1 MTITSNTGINPYYTQ
16 TSNSGLGMVAGSSF
30 STNASSTQL
39 SNGEVEEIQK
49 IASDPS
55 YAMQQAN
62 SYANGTHEKA
72 MSIEDFMKA
81 KDTLSSAQN
90 KLTQTYIDSVTAG
103 KNGTDTY
110 KAVLQSE
117 LNLSQE
123 YWNAQGENYQGTV
136 QTKLNMLS

>member
-1 MTITSNTGINPYYTQ
+1 MIITSNAGISPYFTQ
-16 TSNSGLGMVAGSSF
+16 TSDAGLDAADSSF
-30 STNASSTQL
+30 STNLSSNQL
-39 SNGEVEEIQK
+39 SNGGVEEIQK
-49 IASDPS
+49 ISSDSS
-55 YAMQQAN
+55 YAMQQAS

-72 MSIEDFMKA
+72 MSIEDFMKT

-90 KLTQTYIDSVTAG
+90 KLTQTYIDSVAAG

-123 YWNAQGENYQGTV
+123 YWNAQGENYQSTV